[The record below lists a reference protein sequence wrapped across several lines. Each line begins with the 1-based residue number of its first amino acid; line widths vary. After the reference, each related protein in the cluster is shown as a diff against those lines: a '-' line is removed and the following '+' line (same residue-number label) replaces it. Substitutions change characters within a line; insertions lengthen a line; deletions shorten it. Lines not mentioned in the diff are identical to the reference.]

1 MSFKSFLIEATNED
15 KLTHLEHAEDHHI
28 NSGHAGFKHAFD
40 TLHHVHELISGR
52 KSKAKVT
59 TKFDGSPSIVFGTNP
74 ENGKFFVASK
84 SAFNATPKLN
94 YTHEDVEKN
103 HGHAPGLVSKL
114 KAALTHLPKVAPKE
128 GVYQGDFMYN
138 KDDGDVRQEGN
149 KLHFK
154 PNTITYSTNADSAR
168 SNSVEGRKI
177 ANSKIGV
184 VVHTAY
190 KGSNLAKMKAE
201 YNADLGDFKKHMHV
215 NLISPHVDH
224 TNAKY
229 SKAMQKE
236 FTTHM
241 QNAIESNE
249 GLKNYEHLTG
259 HEDHVKTYINKKVR
273 EGGPLT
279 VAGYTQH
286 LLDHY
291 KKKADALKTPAGKQ
305 GHIQRGAEMVAHAQ
319 KNSKHFETTFEVHK
333 HLQKAKNVLVNALS
347 HQPTFEHHVGGQ
359 KVKPEGFVATINNR
373 PTKLVD
379 RDEFSRLNFLQSRER

>member
-1 MSFKSFLIEATNED
+1 MKSLTTFLTEATTGEE
-15 KLTHLEHAEDHHI
+15 KLTHLEHAEDHPI
-28 NSGHAGFKHAFD
+28 NAGHAGFKHAFD
-40 TLHHVHELISGR
+40 TLHNTHELLAGR
-52 KSKAKVT
+52 KSKASVT
-59 TKFDGSPSIVFGTNP
+59 TKFDGSPSVVFGTNP

-94 YTHEDVEKN
+94 YTHEDIEKN

-128 GVYQGDFMYN
+128 GIYQGDFMYH
-138 KDDGDVRQEGN
+138 KDDGDVREEDG
-149 KLHFK
+149 KFHFK
-154 PNTITYSTNADSAR
+154 PNTITYSTKA
-168 SNSVEGRKI
+168 NSEEGKKI

-190 KGSNLAKMKAE
+190 HGSTLAKMKAE
-201 YNADLGDFKKHMHV
+201 YNAKLDKFKDHKDV
-215 NLISPHVDH
+215 RLISPQVDH

-229 SKAMQKE
+229 TKEMQKE

-241 QNAIESNE
+241 QNAIEANE
-249 GLKNYEHLTG
+249 RLKNYSHLAG
-259 HEDHVKTYINKKVR
+259 HEEHVKTYINKKVR
-273 EGGPLT
+273 EGGPLS
-279 VAGYTQH
+279 VAGYSQH
-286 LLDHY
+286 LQDHY

-319 KNSKHFETTFEVHK
+319 KNSKHFDTTFEVHK
-333 HLQKAKNVLVNALS
+333 QLQKAKNVLVNALS
-347 HQPTFEHHVGGQ
+347 HQPTFEHRVGGQ